1 MKLRKATRQR
11 SAIGPHEMVQ
21 VGLSNSLGHDQD
33 VTLGETTPTVRD
45 GERDDD
51 ERDGQRDA
59 MEDKDKR
66 GQPA

>member
-1 MKLRKATRQR
+1 
-11 SAIGPHEMVQ
+11 MVQ